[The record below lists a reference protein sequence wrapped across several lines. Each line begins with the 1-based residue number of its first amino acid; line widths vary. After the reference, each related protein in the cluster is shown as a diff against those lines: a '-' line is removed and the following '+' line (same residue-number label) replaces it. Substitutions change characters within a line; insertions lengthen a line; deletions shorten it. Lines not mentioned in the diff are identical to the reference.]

1 MLGLGHGAS
10 GGTNA
15 GVGTAAGVLLVAG
28 IWLRDR
34 ITLTAGVRSDGVDFW
49 RGSGIYCS
57 RTIDSDKPPGSH

>member
-34 ITLTAGVRSDGVDFW
+34 ITVSGWDMVKGSDNSYSWG
-49 RGSGIYCS
+49 
-57 RTIDSDKPPGSH
+57 KE